1 MAHAFNFVIVVD
13 DAGEMKTVTSQEL
26 DAFANVSADL
36 NDVLNQILDERAI
49 AAGEYDPSDD
59 DTPMEVR

>member
-1 MAHAFNFVIVVD
+1 MHAFNFVIVVD

-59 DTPMEVR
+59 DTPVEVR